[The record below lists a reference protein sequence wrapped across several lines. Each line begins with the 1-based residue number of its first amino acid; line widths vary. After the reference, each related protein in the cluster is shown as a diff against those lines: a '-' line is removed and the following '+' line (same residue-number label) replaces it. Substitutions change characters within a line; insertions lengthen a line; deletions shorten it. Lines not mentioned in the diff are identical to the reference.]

1 MMCYNKALR
10 LLLWGLVLFLT
21 SQIATAAPI
30 DVQRAARLASEQLQ
44 RLHPLRGS
52 APQVKLLR
60 TSHGH
65 ATRGNTQA
73 DYYLFGAK
81 QGEGWVLVAGDDAIA
96 PILAYSPEGHFPET
110 LQPELQSVLR
120 QYQHLVQEVRRNPA
134 TAPVVPILSPSEAV
148 SPLLHNLRWSQFLP
162 YNQLLPLRTAAN
174 GTQKRAPTGCV
185 ATAVAQ
191 VMRYHAWPPRP
202 QGKVTHAGLEI
213 DFDNEPDYAW
223 GDMLG
228 VYSGNSYSEA
238 QGKTVARLMRDVG
251 YAAKTTYKAEESSA
265 HPREAFEALRRHFQY
280 APTLRYYVTTYHDVA
295 EWQRLLIDE
304 LKAGRPVPMDGV
316 TITHAQHEF
325 VCDGYDGQGL
335 FHINWGWGEASDGY
349 YLLHAVGTGD
359 GGDGKGMQYN
369 FIYGM
374 LVGMQSPAKAP
385 HAQEMKEFYAPKDLE
400 LSLGT
405 FAESKAFTCTVHGL
419 LNEAYSPVVGT
430 LAVVLKGADGAV
442 VYKAHAAGAPF
453 LLKGSKGS
461 FETRTVALDL
471 KEVAQ
476 GTYTLHPAFYEPAT
490 DTYTVAMQ
498 DQVKRKLFTVTVGD
512 RGIVLEE
519 GTRAPQLTFKVTP
532 AVLKKGE
539 KTAFQLSITNTG
551 TQPYLCPIA
560 MCFAAS
566 EEAPSIADARAL
578 PFLAWMRIDPGTTT
592 TRSFSAVV
600 PQDAAYL
607 HLFYN
612 AQNNDYYSTK
622 LPWHA
627 GKQVSV
633 PRDHHSQQ
641 RLTLAESNLPE
652 KYTITRLSVT
662 ERLKRGEHF
671 RMAYEVRVD
680 PSSAPVNLNLLAS
693 FVKVVESAYGTST
706 EPVKAFDVPTQSLLP
721 GETKRLTMDFPL
733 DFPVGEYQLMVYG
746 TGFAL
751 VPELV
756 LSSLVVEAGSA
767 QPPSAGV
774 PVPSYPDMPA
784 PLMSTVH
791 APTGEQ
797 TVGGECPIYL
807 IDTKE
812 RLLKDGEQI
821 PRGALI
827 GIAPKAA
834 EGYKLSQW
842 EVQGATYLADES
854 YGNGSFLFVGKLYQT
869 TEGDV
874 WVKVSFTKEG
884 EGGGEAPQPQPNP
897 NPKPEPQPNPQPNP
911 NPKPEPQPNP
921 QPQPNP
927 NPKPE
932 PQPNPQPQPNP
943 NPKPEPQPNPQPQP
957 NPNPKPEPQPNPQPQ
972 PNPNPKPEPQ
982 PNPQPN
988 PQPQPN
994 PNPKPEPQ
1002 PNPQPQ
1008 PNPNPKPEPQPN
1020 KPDDAPAA
1028 PKPEGKAPDTTP
1040 VEDAAWTDVIVAPNP
1055 CTTSIR
1061 ISRHTGVNSAKYTL
1075 YSAMGGVFLSGAIFA
1090 PETELSVSHLPA
1102 GVYFLQLQTAEGAK
1116 LWRVVKL

>member
-1 MMCYNKALR
+1 MCYNKPLR
-10 LLLWGLVLFLT
+10 LLSWGLVLFLT

-44 RLHPLRGS
+44 RLRPLRGS
-52 APQVKLLR
+52 TPQVKLLR

-110 LQPELQSVLR
+110 LQPELQSVLS

-148 SPLLHNLRWSQFLP
+148 SPLLHNLRWSQFRP

-174 GTQKRAPTGCV
+174 GEQKRAPTGCV

-202 QGKVTHAGLEI
+202 QGKVIHAGLEI
-213 DFDNEPDYAW
+213 DFDSEPDYAW

-228 VYSGNSYSEA
+228 VYGGNSYSEA
-238 QGKTVARLMRDVG
+238 QGKAVARLMRDVG

-316 TITHAQHEF
+316 TIAHAQHEF

-359 GGDGKGMQYN
+359 GGDGKGMLYN

-374 LVGMQSPAKAP
+374 LVGMQSPAKVP
-385 HAQEMKEFYAPKDLE
+385 HAQEMKEFYAPKDLDI
-400 LSLGT
+400 SLGT
-405 FAESKAFTCTVHGL
+405 FAESKTFTCTIHGL

-461 FETRTVALDL
+461 FETRTVDLDL

-498 DQVKRKLFTVTVGD
+498 DQVKRKIFTVTVGE
-512 RGIVLEE
+512 RGIVLAE

-566 EEAPSIADARAL
+566 EEIPAIADARAL
-578 PFLAWMRIDPGTTT
+578 PFLAWMRIDLGTTT

-600 PQDAAYL
+600 PHDAAYL
-607 HLFYN
+607 HFFYN
-612 AQNNDYYSTK
+612 AQNNDYYSAK

-633 PRDHHSQQ
+633 PREHHSQQ
-641 RLTLAESNLPE
+641 RLTLADSNLPE
-652 KYTITRLSVT
+652 KYTITRLAVT
-662 ERLKRGEHF
+662 DRLKRGEHF

-693 FVKVVESAYGTST
+693 FVKVVENAYGTST

-721 GETKRLTMDFPL
+721 GETKRLTLDFPL

-746 TGFAL
+746 SGFAL

-784 PLMSTVH
+784 PLLTTVH

-812 RLLKDGEQI
+812 RPLRDGEQI

-874 WVKVSFTKEG
+874 WVKVAFTKEG
-884 EGGGEAPQPQPNP
+884 EGGGEAPQPEPDPQPNPEPQPQPNPNPEPQPQPQPNPDPQPNPQPNPEPQPQPNPQPEPQPEPNPNPEPQPQPNPNPEPQPQPNPKPNPQPNPDPQPQP
-897 NPKPEPQPNPQPNP
+897 NPKPEPQPQPNP
-911 NPKPEPQPNP
+911 VPQPD
-921 QPQPNP
+921 PNP
-927 NPKPE
+927 D
-932 PQPNPQPQPNP
+932 
-943 NPKPEPQPNPQPQP
+943 
-957 NPNPKPEPQPNPQPQ
+957 
-972 PNPNPKPEPQ
+972 
-982 PNPQPN
+982 
-988 PQPQPN
+988 
-994 PNPKPEPQ
+994 
-1002 PNPQPQ
+1002 
-1008 PNPNPKPEPQPN
+1008 PQPN
-1020 KPDDAPAA
+1020 KPDDAPDA
-1028 PKPEGKAPDTTP
+1028 PEPEGKTPDTTTP
-1040 VEDAAWTDVIVAPNP
+1040 VEDAAWADVIVAPNP

-1061 ISRHTGVNSAKYTL
+1061 ISRHTGANSAKYTL
-1075 YSAMGGVFLSGAIFA
+1075 YSVMGRVVLSGALFA
-1090 PETELSVSHLPA
+1090 PETTLLVSHLPA